1 MVFRKL
7 LTLLALLGFLAFGRS
22 QTPAFSCTPQDRAI
36 FGDLMQRMAGM
47 HAKDIGE
54 TLVAVGRQF
63 VGTPYV
69 ASTLELEGQ
78 ETLVVNLRGLDCTT
92 FVENVLA
99 ISWLLYQE
107 KQDWESY
114 LQTLEKIRYRKGQL
128 KGYPSR
134 LHYFTDWIRDN
145 QEKGLVTD
153 ITPQAGGVPVVKEIN
168 FMGTH
173 PELYPALSQQEYLEE
188 IRKVEASLSSETLYV
203 LPAESVAGQ
212 EGFIRDGDIIA
223 LATRTPGLD
232 VTHTGIAVRAE
243 DGRIHLLH
251 ASTEGAVMI
260 SKEPL
265 ADYLKK
271 IRGNTGIIV
280 VRPVQP
286 GG

>member
-1 MVFRKL
+1 MDFRKL
-7 LTLLALLGFLAFGRS
+7 FTLSVLLGFLAFGRS

-36 FGDLMQRMAGM
+36 FTDLMQGMAGM
-47 HAKDIGE
+47 PATGMGE
-54 TLVAVGRQF
+54 TVIAVGTQF

-69 ASTLELEGQ
+69 ASTLELAGQ

-99 ISWLLYQE
+99 ISRLLYQE

-114 LQTLEKIRYRKGQL
+114 LQTLEQIRYRKGQL

-145 QEKGLVTD
+145 QEKGLVRD
-153 ITPQAGGVPVVKEIN
+153 ITPQTGGVPLVKEIN

-173 PELYPALSQQEYLEE
+173 PKLYPALSQQEYLEE
-188 IRKVEASLSSETLYV
+188 IRKVEASLSSETLSV
-203 LPAESVAGQ
+203 LPAEAVAGQ
-212 EGFIRDGDIIA
+212 EGLIRDGDIIA
-223 LATRTPGLD
+223 LATKTPGLD
-232 VTHTGIAVRAE
+232 VTHTGIAVRSA

-251 ASTEGAVMI
+251 ASTEGTVRI

-265 ADYLKK
+265 ADYLQK

-280 VRPVQP
+280 VRPLQP